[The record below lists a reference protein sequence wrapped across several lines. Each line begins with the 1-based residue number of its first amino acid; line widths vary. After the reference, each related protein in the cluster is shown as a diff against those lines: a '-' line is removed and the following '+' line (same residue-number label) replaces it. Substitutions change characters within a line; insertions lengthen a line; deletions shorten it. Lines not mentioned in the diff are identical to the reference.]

1 MTQNLRS
8 RLKDPS
14 LLVEAAQIGSAWCA
28 ADAGE
33 TIAVSDPA
41 TGETLGTVPNCGKAE
56 TLRAIEAAKVAF
68 RQWSRLAAAERAR
81 LLERWHDLLVENRE
95 DLATIMTAE
104 QGKPYPEAL
113 GEVGYGASFLK
124 WFAEE
129 ARRVY
134 GEVIPGQSSDR
145 RIMVVR
151 QPIGVTAAIT
161 PWNFPIAMITRKAGP
176 ALAAGC
182 TMVVK
187 PADLTPYCALAL
199 GVLAERA
206 GIPAGVLNFVT
217 GDAAEIGSTLCESPT
232 VRKLSFTGSTRVGK
246 ILMRQ
251 CTDTVKRLSLEL
263 GGNAPLLVFDD
274 ADLDVAVDGAIAS
287 KFRNAGQTCV
297 CANRIYVQSGIYD
310 AFAHALTQKVLAL
323 KVGDGFSQGAQIG
336 PLINEAAL
344 QKAESHVADALELGA
359 ELLCGGNRIGEPGR
373 YFAPTVLSKVTQS
386 MLITQEETFG
396 PVAPLVRFETE
407 EEVIDAANDT
417 PFGLAAYVFTRDLAR
432 SLRVSESLEVGMV
445 GLNTGAFAT
454 EVAPFGGV
462 KESGLGREGSRHGI
476 EEFVEMKTIH
486 IAGI

>member
-1 MTQNLRS
+1 MTQSLRS

-14 LLVEAAQIGSAWCA
+14 LLVEAVQIGSAWSA
-28 ADAGE
+28 ADSGA
-33 TIAVSDPA
+33 TIAVTDPA
-41 TGETLGTVPNCGKAE
+41 TGETIGTVPNCGKAE
-56 TLRAIEAAKVAF
+56 TSRAIEVAKVAF
-68 RQWSRLAAAERAR
+68 RQWSRLAAGDRAR
-81 LLERWHDLLVENRE
+81 LLERWHDLLLENRE

-104 QGKPYPEAL
+104 QGKPYLEAL

-187 PADLTPYCALAL
+187 PADLTPYSALAL

-217 GDAAEIGSTLCESPT
+217 GDAAEIGSTLCESPV

-310 AFAHALTQKVLAL
+310 AFARRLTEKVLAL
-323 KVGDGFSQGAQIG
+323 KVGGGFSDGAQVG
-336 PLINEAAL
+336 PLINDAAL
-344 QKAESHVADALELGA
+344 QKAEAHVCDALERGA
-359 ELLCGGNRIGEPGR
+359 ELLCGGSRIGEPGR
-373 YFAPTVLSKVTQS
+373 YFAPTVLGNVTAQ

-432 SLRVSESLEVGMV
+432 SFRVCENLEVGMV